1 MATTPTIRVLGPVR
15 VDDAA
20 GERCQ
25 SPARAT
31 EMIAFL
37 ALHPWDTS
45 QLLDA
50 ALWPEKRVTATTR
63 NHLAMAARIM
73 LGTAADGRPYLPLA
87 HKHGYR
93 LDDAVAC
100 DWHLFQT
107 HLEAGPHHAS
117 TAQLTAALQLVDGQP
132 FSGINPVRYQWA
144 ETDRNDMIQ
153 LIADAAHEL
162 AERALR
168 TKDIRTATWA
178 TAKGLQVEPIHEG
191 LWRQALM
198 AAASSGL
205 PDRLATITARLHATL
220 DPLGDLDDETL
231 ELLASLH
238 QIPQTSRSAL
248 A

>member
-15 VDDAA
+15 VENAT

-37 ALHPWDTS
+37 ALHPWDNS
-45 QLLDA
+45 QLLDD
-50 ALWPEKRVTATTR
+50 ALWPGKRVTATTR
-63 NHLAMAARIM
+63 NHITMAARIL
-73 LGTAADGRPYLPLA
+73 LGAADDGRPYLPLA

-93 LDDAVAC
+93 LDPDVTC
-100 DWHLFQT
+100 DWHLFQS
-107 HLEAGPHHAS
+107 HLESGPHHAS
-117 TAQLTAALQLVDGQP
+117 TAQLTAALTLVDGQP
-132 FSGINPVRYQWA
+132 FSGVNPVRYQWA
-144 ETDRNDMIQ
+144 ETDRNDMIE

-168 TKDIRTATWA
+168 SKDIRTATWA
-178 TAKGLQVEPIHEG
+178 TGKGLQVEPIHEG

-220 DPLGDLDDETL
+220 DPLGDLEDQTRD
-231 ELLASLH
+231 LLRSLH
-238 QIPQTSRSAL
+238 QLPGQRSAL